1 MANTLGTIRIQGD
14 EKENHFLLLSFDGI
28 GSGGGAANCCL
39 CLVDVVSFTSKP
51 WNSEERAWRGMCLQ
65 GGGG

>member
-1 MANTLGTIRIQGD
+1 MVNTLGTIRIQGN
-14 EKENHFLLLSFDGI
+14 EKKNDFLLLSFDAI

-51 WNSEERAWRGMCLQ
+51 WNSE
-65 GGGG
+65 